1 MPLLTVAQI
10 AEICDGVAEGDTRLE
25 LVSANTLEGAD
36 EAQISFVGNERAAV
50 KALQSS
56 AGCLIV
62 SRSFENATGR
72 TVIRVLNPRAAFA
85 RVAAML
91 HPEQKP
97 KAGIHPSAVIALSA
111 QIAANCFVGPLA
123 AIGENTVIGQGS
135 QIKAGCVIENGVIIG
150 NNCVLHPN
158 VTIYSGSRLGDRVIL
173 HSGCV
178 IGADGFGFAFAE
190 DHYEKFPQIGGVR
203 IDDDVELGANTC
215 VDRAALGVTRIG
227 KGTKLDNM
235 VHVAHNCQIGSH
247 VVVAAQTGFSGGV
260 VIGDYAII
268 GGQVGVG
275 DKATIQSKAVVG
287 SGAGILTSKVVRP
300 GEPVWG
306 TPARPLKQHLQQL
319 AAISRLPAILQEIR
333 DLRRRVQS
341 LEKDHRP

>member
-1 MPLLTVAQI
+1 MPRLTVAQI
-10 AEICDGVAEGDTRLE
+10 AEICAGAAEGDTRLE
-25 LVSANTLEGAD
+25 IVSVNTLDDAD
-36 EAQISFVGNERAAV
+36 EAQISFVGSERATA

-62 SRSFENATGR
+62 SPSFDNITAR
-72 TVIRVLNPRAAFA
+72 TVIRVQDPRVAFA
-85 RVAAML
+85 RITSIL
-91 HPEQKP
+91 HPVQKVTP
-97 KAGIHPSAVIALSA
+97 GIHPSAVIALSA
-111 QIAANCFVGPLA
+111 QIAGGCSIGPLVT
-123 AIGENTVIGQGS
+123 IGENAVIGQGA

-150 NNCVLHPN
+150 NGCILYPN
-158 VTIYSGSRLGDRVIL
+158 VTIYSGAKLGDRVVL

-190 DHYEKFPQIGGVR
+190 DHYEKFPQIGSVQ

-235 VHVAHNCQIGSH
+235 VHVAHNCQIGRH

-260 VIGDYAII
+260 VVGDYAIV

-287 SGAGILTSKVVRP
+287 SGAGILTSKVVRA

-319 AAISRLPAILQEIR
+319 AAISRLPAVLREIK
-333 DLRRRVQS
+333 DLGSRVQA
-341 LEKDHRP
+341 LEKDHTA